1 MKKQLFSLTLL
12 SALISWSALA
22 AGPVANIQVTGD
34 IKPPTCTVNA
44 GDNDIL
50 FDYGRISPS
59 LIPQSTNYQ
68 LPIIASTLEVV
79 CDAQTFLTFIPT
91 DNYTINSV
99 ETSIQDEVFG
109 LVDASDT
116 TKEVGRVGYVIK
128 DLYVDN
134 EPAYLGRSGTRTST
148 AAWWS
153 DSLIRNAIIGWT
165 SLEQKNVADPSELQ
179 LVAGKKFT
187 ATLSTGNHTTAGG
200 VHATAI
206 LSKDSLIEQNIDITN
221 GLDYLG
227 QVILTFNF
235 GI

>member
-1 MKKQLFSLTLL
+1 MKKQLFGLTLL
-12 SALISWSALA
+12 SAFVSSSALA
-22 AGPVANIQVTGD
+22 TGSVANLQVKGD
-34 IKPPTCTVNA
+34 IKPPTCIVNA

-59 LIPQSTNYQ
+59 VIPQSTNYQ
-68 LPIIASTLEVV
+68 LPIRTTTLEVV
-79 CDAQTFLTFIPT
+79 CDAQTFLTFTST

-128 DLYVDN
+128 DLSVDN
-134 EPAYLGRSGTRTST
+134 EPAYLGRSGTKTAS
-148 AAWWS
+148 AAWWA
-153 DSLIRNAIIGWT
+153 DSLVRNAVIGWT
-165 SLEQKNVADPSELQ
+165 SLQQNNVANPSELQ

-187 ATLSTGNHTTAGG
+187 ATLSTGTHTTSGG
-200 VHATAI
+200 VLATAI
-206 LSKDSLIEQNIDITN
+206 LSKDRLSEESIDITN

-227 QVILTFNF
+227 QVTLTFNF
-235 GI
+235 GV